1 MRNSNHIVD
10 VFINYLLL
18 TLLMSPL
25 PLLAGEGAQLLDK
38 FLSQTRTLSAAFQQT
53 LRADD
58 GFVMQQS
65 EGRFYLARPGRFR
78 WDYEKPY
85 QQQIVSDGDKV
96 YIYDVDLQQV
106 TVQQQSAALSNTPM
120 ALMQD
125 KAALAD
131 TYTVQELDNRD
142 GVYRLKLTS
151 KKGDGDFNSI
161 VVGVDKTGLRFL
173 QLKDQFNQ
181 VTDIV
186 FDALQTNPKLQS
198 GLFEFTP
205 PEGVDVFSGG

>member
-1 MRNSNHIVD
+1 MNNFVRWIGWFLQPLMLV
-10 VFINYLLL
+10 V
-18 TLLMSPL
+18 LLMPL
-25 PLLAGEGAQLLDK
+25 RGVAGEGERLLER

-85 QQQIVSDGDKV
+85 QQQIVSDGDRV

-106 TVQQQSAALSNTPM
+106 TVQQQNAALSNTPM

-125 KAALAD
+125 KATLTDA
-131 TYTVQELDNRD
+131 YKVQELDSRD
-142 GVYRLKLTS
+142 GVYRLKLVS
-151 KKGDGDFNSI
+151 KKGDGDFNGI
-161 VVGVDKTGLRFL
+161 VVGVDQTGLRFL

>member
-1 MRNSNHIVD
+1 MNNVVRWGGW
-10 VFINYLLL
+10 LLRPL
-18 TLLMSPL
+18 MVVALLMPL
-25 PLLAGEGAQLLDK
+25 RGIAGEGEQLLER

-65 EGRFYLARPGRFR
+65 EGRFYLARPGKFR

-85 QQQIVSDGDKV
+85 QQQIVSDGDRV

-106 TVQQQSAALSNTPM
+106 TVQKQDAALSNTPM

-125 KAALAD
+125 KATLSD
-131 TYTVQELDNRD
+131 TYNVQELDSRD

-151 KKGDGDFNSI
+151 KKGDGDFNGI

-186 FDALQTNPKLQS
+186 FDALQTNPNLQS

-205 PEGVDVFSGG
+205 PDGVDVFGGS

>member
-1 MRNSNHIVD
+1 MNNFVRWVGW
-10 VFINYLLL
+10 LLQPLML
-18 TLLMSPL
+18 TVLLMPL
-25 PLLAGEGAQLLDK
+25 RGVAGEGERLLER

-65 EGRFYLARPGRFR
+65 EGRFYLARPGKFR

-106 TVQQQSAALSNTPM
+106 TVQQQNAALSNTPM

-125 KAALAD
+125 KATLTDA
-131 TYTVQELDNRD
+131 YNVQELDSRD
-142 GVYRLKLTS
+142 GVYRLKLIS
-151 KKGDGDFNSI
+151 KKDDGDFNGI